1 MQQKKVNI
9 KEISF
14 CRCGG
19 TLISNRHV
27 LTSAYCT
34 RNKSPASIEVIL
46 GEHRIDDNI
55 VTRASVGN
63 ILIDPLHYSNSTHT
77 LKYNFA
83 ILTLTTEVN
92 LTPQVFPICL
102 PRDPEQD
109 YAGQL
114 ATATGWG
121 WLDYDDP
128 SSSPPTLQEVN
139 VTVNTHEEC
148 QNAYHNDKIEK

>member
-1 MQQKKVNI
+1 M
-9 KEISF
+9 
-14 CRCGG
+14 
-19 TLISNRHV
+19 ISNRHI
-27 LTSAYCT
+27 LTSAYCVG
-34 RNKSPASIEVIL
+34 NESPGSIEVIL
-46 GEHRIDDNI
+46 GEHRIDDDI
-55 VTRASVGN
+55 VTRATVGN
-63 ILIDPLHYSNSTHT
+63 ILLDPLHYSNSTHN

-83 ILTLTTEVN
+83 ILTLTYEIT
-92 LTPQVFPICL
+92 LSPQVSPICL
-102 PRDPEQD
+102 PRDPAQD